1 MPTSVKS
8 KEVSTGAHG
17 ACEMIGGCHLLA
29 PGVLKLNAEWR
40 SGSNPCS
47 RAGVKNTESRLRVL
61 QERHTCRNLARRM
74 RQSVFSLLP

>member
-1 MPTSVKS
+1 MPTPVKS
-8 KEVSTGAHG
+8 KDVSTGAYG

-40 SGSNPCS
+40 SGSNPC
-47 RAGVKNTESRLRVL
+47 TDSRLRVL
-61 QERHTCRNLARRM
+61 QERQTCRNLARRM